1 MGDKKDL
8 KEAMCP
14 SVTDT
19 PSTPYS
25 RSPPAPVDSGYC
37 GLDTPRAPSRRPLLP
52 PRDLE
57 YSVSDTPR
65 LSLRR
70 RPILQQASPPPL
82 EALRP
87 LVKASAPTPQS
98 LAPLVQILVVV
109 IVGSSIGYGLLCGTN
124 RTRGSLKY
132 ESINYGSDEASWGN
146 DVDMSVTDGESGE
159 ELGGKRAALQFYH
172 DRSKQRVEEEK
183 EEQRRFP

>member
-1 MGDKKDL
+1 VVIVG
-8 KEAMCP
+8 
-14 SVTDT
+14 S
-19 PSTPYS
+19 SI
-25 RSPPAPVDSGYC
+25 GYGLLC
-37 GLDTPRAPSRRPLLP
+37 GTN
-52 PRDLE
+52 RDLE

-132 ESINYGSDEASWGN
+132 ESINYGGDEASWGN
-146 DVDMSVTDGESGE
+146 DVEMSVTDGESGE